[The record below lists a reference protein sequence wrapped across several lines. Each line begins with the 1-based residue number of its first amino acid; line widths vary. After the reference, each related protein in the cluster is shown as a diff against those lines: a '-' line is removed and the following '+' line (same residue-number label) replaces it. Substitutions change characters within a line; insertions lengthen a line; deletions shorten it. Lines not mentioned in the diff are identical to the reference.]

1 MALDGNPSA
10 GLQASVADWLN
21 RADLT
26 AAVPDFIA
34 MAEAQISRRLLMDG
48 PVRMMMGRSDATI
61 AAEFTDVPDDFMG
74 VRTITVNGADTASGL
89 LQLQIATPDEI
100 NDSSAF
106 HASQDGSPRRF
117 AVVGTTLQFW
127 PWNGTGAAAEITY
140 WQRIPALAANSS
152 NWLLT
157 LHPDAYLYGA
167 LLQAAPYLKDDA
179 RVAMWGE
186 LFETILADIIAA
198 DKIERSSAQIA
209 MPPRPTA

>member
-1 MALDGNPSA
+1 MALDGTYA

-26 AAVPDFIA
+26 AVVPDFIA

-48 PVRMMMGRSDATI
+48 PVRMMMARADATI
-61 AAEFTDVPDDFMG
+61 ASEFTDVPGDFMAA
-74 VRTITVNGADTASGL
+74 RTMYVTGADTASGL
-89 LQLQIATPDEI
+89 LPLQLATPDEI
-100 NDSSAF
+100 NDLKAF
-106 HASQDGSPRRF
+106 HADQDGSPRRF

-127 PWNGTGAAAEITY
+127 PWNGASVAAELTY
-140 WQRIPALAANSS
+140 WQRLPALASNGG
-152 NWLLT
+152 NWLLS

-186 LFETILADIIAA
+186 IFETILGDIVAA
-198 DKIERSSAQIA
+198 DKIERSAAQIA
-209 MPPRPTA
+209 MPPRPIA